1 LSSFAKGGGPLAGE
15 DLKRSEE
22 GVKED
27 YKDIITS
34 ITSFFK

>member
-1 LSSFAKGGGPLAGE
+1 LSSFVKGGGPLAGE

-22 GVKED
+22 EVKKD
-27 YKDIITS
+27 YKDIINT